1 MKNEMNLKERYGK
14 LASILG
20 IVLNVF
26 LAVGKIVVGAL
37 CGAISVLADGF
48 NNLSDCGSSVIS
60 LVSFKLSAKPAD
72 EEHPFGHERIEYISS
87 MAVAFLILIIAF
99 ELVKESIAG
108 IISPSASEFSYVIVG
123 VLAVSI
129 IIKGGM
135 FIYNNA
141 LAKRFNSEML
151 KATAADCI
159 SDCVSTTAVLVA
171 LIVSKF
177 TGVNLDGYCGILVA
191 LFIAWSGVGIL
202 KETMSRL
209 VGQAPDK
216 ELVESIKQRILS
228 HEGVIGVH
236 DLSVYSYGPDKYFA
250 SVHIEVSAEVDVLK
264 SHELIDVIEQEFI
277 TQTDIVLTG
286 HLDPIVV
293 NDEEV
298 NSLRERITK
307 IVSEENPE
315 YSTHDFRMVKGQNS
329 TNLIFDVAVPFNVKS
344 VESVKQDLKR
354 IITDKIGNEY
364 NLVITVEKQ
373 IKI

>member
-1 MKNEMNLKERYGK
+1 MKKESNLKERYGK

-20 IVLNVF
+20 VVLNVF
-26 LAVGKIVVGAL
+26 LAAGKIAVGVF

-99 ELVKESIAG
+99 ELVKESITG
-108 IISPSASEFSYVIVG
+108 IISPSESEFSYVIVG
-123 VLAVSI
+123 TLVASI
-129 IIKGGM
+129 IVKGCM
-135 FIYNNA
+135 FVYNRA

-159 SDCVSTTAVLVA
+159 SDCVSTTAVLAA
-171 LIVSKF
+171 LIVSRL
-177 TGVNLDGYCGILVA
+177 TGVNLDGYCGVLVA

-228 HEGVIGVH
+228 HDGVIGIH

-250 SVHIEVSAEVDVLK
+250 SVHIEVSAEVDVLQ
-264 SHELIDVIEQEFI
+264 SHELVDVIEQEFLS
-277 TQTDIVLTG
+277 QTDIVLTG

-307 IVSEENPE
+307 IVSEENPD
-315 YSTHDFRMVKGQNS
+315 YSTHDFRMVKGPTN

-344 VESVKQDLKR
+344 VEAVKQDLKK
-354 IITDKIGNEY
+354 IITEKIGNDY
-364 NLVITVEKQ
+364 TLVITVEKQ